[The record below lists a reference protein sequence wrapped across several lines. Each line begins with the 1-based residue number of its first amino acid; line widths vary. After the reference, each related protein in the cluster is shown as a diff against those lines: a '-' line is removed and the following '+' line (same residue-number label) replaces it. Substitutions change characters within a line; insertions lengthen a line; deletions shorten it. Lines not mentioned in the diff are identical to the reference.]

1 MARPEPTPAAAP
13 ITISVV
19 GSECGPYAMFD
30 VVTVTSAGATLR
42 GPLLLEL
49 GEHLTLR
56 ISRGERTVDVG
67 ARIGGVKRGDAHTES
82 TTDVIFDDGAGARLT
97 PIVG

>member
-13 ITISVV
+13 ITIAVV
-19 GSECGPYAMFD
+19 GADRGPYAMFD
-30 VVTVTSAGATLR
+30 VVTVTTSGATLR

-49 GEHLTLR
+49 GERLTLR
-56 ISRGERTVDVG
+56 ITRGDQSVDVA
-67 ARIGGVKRGDAHTES
+67 ARVGGLKRGDAHTEP
-82 TTDVIFDDGAGARLT
+82 TLDVVFDDGAAARLR

>member
-1 MARPEPTPAAAP
+1 MARPEPTPATAP

-19 GSECGPYAMFD
+19 GSERGPYAMFD

-49 GEHLTLR
+49 GERLTLR
-56 ISRGERTVDVG
+56 VSRGEKHVDVD
-67 ARIGGVKRGDAHTES
+67 ARVGGVKRGDAHTES
-82 TTDVIFDDGAGARLT
+82 TTDVVFDDGAAARLNG
-97 PIVG
+97 IVS

>member
-1 MARPEPTPAAAP
+1 MARPEPTMAAAP
-13 ITISVV
+13 ITIAVV
-19 GSECGPYAMFD
+19 GAERGPYAMFD

-56 ISRGERTVDVG
+56 VTRGEQSIDVG
-67 ARIGGVKRGDAHTES
+67 ARVGGVKRGDAHTES
-82 TTDVIFDDGAGARLT
+82 TTDVVFDDGVAPRLT
-97 PIVG
+97 TIVG